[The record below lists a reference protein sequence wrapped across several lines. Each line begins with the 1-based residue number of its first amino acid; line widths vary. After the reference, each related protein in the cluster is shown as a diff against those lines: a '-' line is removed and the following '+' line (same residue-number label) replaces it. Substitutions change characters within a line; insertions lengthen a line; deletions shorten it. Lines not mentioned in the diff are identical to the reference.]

1 MLKLFFWLRY
11 LRRKKIVLLSVAAVA
26 LAVALLIV
34 VSSLFGGFI
43 GAVDRIAPKIFG
55 DIYLDPW
62 VAIPE
67 YQQLLASLESL
78 PQVEAATAI
87 LPTFGLLH
95 LGQGD
100 VHAVRV
106 FGIDPAGYARVTG
119 FKDTLLVQNAL
130 PGQPRFSTDAASRR
144 NGGFVSIGILG
155 RPDEE
160 TDRYDFEGSKSK
172 WLGKDVVLTTGAVAE
187 TGSADGAG
195 VTEKRFRPTH
205 LKFVITDIVFIGMY
219 FQDTQDIYLPI
230 EQVRELVGLGRIKN
244 AGANEIVQIKLA
256 NNVKPEAAL
265 ESVREVWQEFARKHQ
280 LPDYAVFNPLLAT
293 CRQMEARFV
302 SELQKQLAVLM
313 LIFGIVCSVGVLLI
327 FCIFY
332 MIVITRQKDIAVIK
346 SCGAGSGAV
355 ALVFIGFGV
364 CIGIIGSCVGTVF
377 GYIITRNINTIE
389 EWVRVVFG
397 LKLWKSSAY
406 MFTEIPNK
414 IDLGA
419 AGWIILF
426 TICAAAIGA
435 LIPAVVAAR
444 TRPVE
449 ILRYE

>member
-43 GAVDRIAPKIFG
+43 GAVDRVAPKIFG

-67 YQQLLASLESL
+67 YQQLLDSLDSL
-78 PQVEAATAI
+78 PQIEAATAI
-87 LPTFGLLH
+87 LPTYGLLH

-100 VHAVRV
+100 VRAVRV
-106 FGIDPAGYARVTG
+106 FGIDPVGYARVTG
-119 FKDTLLVQNAL
+119 FKDALLVQKTL
-130 PGQPRFSTDAASRR
+130 PGRPRFSRGALRK

-160 TDRYDFEGSKSK
+160 TDRYDFEGSTSK

-187 TGSADGAG
+187 TGSADAAG
-195 VTEKRFRPTH
+195 VIEKRFRPTH
-205 LKFVITDIVFIGMY
+205 LKFTVTDIVFIGMY
-219 FQDTQDIYLPI
+219 FQDTQDIFLPI
-230 EQVRELVGLGRIKN
+230 EQVRDLVGLGRIKN

-256 NNVKPEAAL
+256 ENVKPEAAI
-265 ESVREVWQEFARKHQ
+265 ESVREVWELFAQKHQ

-293 CRQMEARFV
+293 YRQMEARFV
-302 SELQKQLAVLM
+302 SELHKQLAVLM

-364 CIGIIGSCVGTVF
+364 CIGFIGSCVGTIL

-389 EWVRVVFG
+389 GWVRVVFG
-397 LKLWKSSAY
+397 FKLWKSSAY

-419 AGWIILF
+419 AGWIVLF
-426 TICAAAIGA
+426 TICAAAVGA
-435 LIPAVVAAR
+435 LIPAAVAAR